1 MTVTG
6 VIGGCLIIL
15 GFVPGGFIW
24 RSVGSR
30 VAKEPSSPF
39 IHRVGG
45 SHRPLAKRGGN
56 KKVLVAWLSNV
67 LDGPELLTII

>member
-24 RSVGSR
+24 RSVGAR
-30 VAKEPSSPF
+30 VPKEPSS
-39 IHRVGG
+39 HLYTA
-45 SHRPLAKRGGN
+45 S
-56 KKVLVAWLSNV
+56 VAATDPWPNA
-67 LDGPELLTII
+67 EEIRKF